1 MKHATSMQAP
11 RILDSRARAQGGRM
25 AGGQPHILLVDDDIS
40 LLKLLGMRLES
51 RGYRVTT
58 AESGRQ
64 ALKILDIDR
73 PELVLTDL
81 RMDEMDG
88 LALFREVQRQAPG
101 LPVILLTAHGS
112 IPDAVSATR
121 QGVFGFLTKPV
132 DRDELFAA
140 IDEALDQAPGATAE
154 GDDAW
159 RAAIITRSP
168 EMERILEQARMV
180 AASDVS
186 VLITGPSGSGKE
198 LLASGIHKASS
209 RADKPFVAI
218 NCGALPEPLLESELF
233 GHAKGAFT
241 GAVKEHQ
248 GLFQAADGGSLFLDE
263 IGDMPLTLQIKLLR
277 ALQERQIR
285 PLGSTTSV
293 PIDVRIISA
302 THRDLDRAMQEG
314 DFREDLYYRLNVVN
328 LKLPPLKERAE
339 DVPLLAKY
347 LVTQA
352 AERHKPFVKGFSPEA
367 LNLLAGSAWPGNV
380 RQLVNVVEQCV
391 ALTSSP
397 MIPEALV
404 AQALAAEDNGL
415 PTFNDARAA
424 FERSYLI
431 KVLKITEGNVTQAA
445 RIAGR
450 NRTDFYKLL
459 ARHDLEPSPFKP
471 SA

>member
-1 MKHATSMQAP
+1 MKHAA
-11 RILDSRARAQGGRM
+11 
-25 AGGQPHILLVDDDIS
+25 HILLVDDDVS

-58 AESGRQ
+58 AESGRE
-64 ALKILDIDR
+64 ALDNLERTR
-73 PELVLTDL
+73 PDLVLSDL

-88 LALFREVQRQAPG
+88 MALFQQIQKRMPG
-101 LPVILLTAHGS
+101 LPVIILTAHGS

-121 QGVFGFLTKPV
+121 QGVFSFLTKPV
-132 DRDELFAA
+132 DREELFGAIADALSQTAA
-140 IDEALDQAPGATAE
+140 VSAD

-159 RAAIITRSP
+159 RAEIITRSP
-168 EMERILEQARMV
+168 HMERVLEQARMV
-180 AASDVS
+180 AGSDVS

-198 LLASGIHKASS
+198 LLANAIHQASS
-209 RADKPFVAI
+209 RAKKPFVAI
-218 NCGALPEPLLESELF
+218 NCGALPEQLLESELF

-241 GAVKEHQ
+241 GAISQHE
-248 GLFQAADGGSLFLDE
+248 GLFQAADGGTLFLDE
-263 IGDMPLTLQIKLLR
+263 IGDMPLTLQVKLLR
-277 ALQERQIR
+277 ALQERQVR
-285 PLGSTTSV
+285 PLGSTTSI

-302 THRDLDRAMQEG
+302 THRDLDKAMREG
-314 DFREDLYYRLNVVN
+314 DFREDLFYRLNVVN
-328 LKLPPLKERAE
+328 LRLPPLKERAE
-339 DVPLLAKY
+339 DVPLLAKH
-347 LVTQA
+347 LVAQA

-367 LNLLAGSAWPGNV
+367 LNLLASSAWPGNV

-397 MIPEALV
+397 IIPEALV
-404 AQALAAEDNGL
+404 SQALMAEENAL
-415 PTFNDARAA
+415 PSFNEARAG

-459 ARHDLEPSPFKP
+459 GRHDLEPGAFKP
-471 SA
+471 GAEETG